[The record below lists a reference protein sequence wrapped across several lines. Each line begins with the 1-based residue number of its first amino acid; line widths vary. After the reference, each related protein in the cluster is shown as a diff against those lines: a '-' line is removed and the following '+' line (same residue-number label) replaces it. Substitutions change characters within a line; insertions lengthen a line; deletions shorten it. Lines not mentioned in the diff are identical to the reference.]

1 MRTMNVGSLFS
12 GIGGIDLAFHNAGSN
27 IAWAN
32 EIDTDACKTYRYN
45 FPDTLLF
52 ECDIRNLDPKGLEKV
67 DVITAGFPCQSF
79 SVCGNQ
85 KGFADSRGNL
95 FFEIMRF
102 ADVLQPRVIFLENV
116 ANLVEHDTGRTFNV
130 IYNELSSR
138 GYFIRYL
145 VADAC
150 DYGVP
155 QHRTRTYIVAF
166 RDLSECNRFVFPQP
180 VPLEKHIFDVIN
192 REEKAAAGYYL
203 SQDSSNYQRLNAA
216 MTDNNQIYRFSDYG
230 VQRGKDGISFT
241 LKANMGT
248 WRERVPYIRDAY
260 GIRKITPKECLAL
273 QGFPKSF
280 GFSDIPIR
288 SAYKQCGNT
297 VVVPLVRK
305 IAKHIRNTL

>member
-1 MRTMNVGSLFS
+1 MFS
-12 GIGGIDLAFHNAGSN
+12 GIGGIDLAFQNAGFN

-32 EIDTDACKTYRYN
+32 EIDKDACKTYRYN
-45 FPDTLLF
+45 FPDALLF
-52 ECDIRNLDPKGLEKV
+52 ECDIRNLDPTRLEKV

-85 KGFADSRGNL
+85 KGFADNRGNL

-116 ANLVEHDTGRTFNV
+116 ANLVEHDKGRTFNV
-130 IYNELSSR
+130 IHNELSSR
-138 GYFIRYL
+138 DYYIRYL

-166 RDLSECNRFVFPQP
+166 RDLLECNRFVFPQP

-192 REEKAAAGYYL
+192 RGEKAAAGYYL
-203 SQDSSNYQRLNAA
+203 PQDSSNYRCLNLA
-216 MTDNNQIYRFSDYG
+216 MTDLDQIYRFSDYG
-230 VQRGKDGISFT
+230 IQRGKGGISFT

-248 WRERVPYIRDAY
+248 WRERVPYIRDNY

-273 QGFPKSF
+273 QGFPNSF
-280 GFSDIPIR
+280 GFSGIPIR

-297 VVVPLVRK
+297 VVVSLVQRIAEK
-305 IAKHIRNTL
+305 IYITLS